1 MKTDNIL
8 YLIGIGLFVFT
19 VIFLIYSVITD
30 PYIFCVTAKGDLEE
44 IDNGT
49 KCFKTISESKEY
61 QVYIKEKYYKETP
74 FDVKFD
80 PSFLD

>member
-19 VIFLIYSVITD
+19 VIFLIYSLITD
-30 PYIFCVTAKGDLEE
+30 PYIFCVTASGEVED

-49 KCFKTISESKEY
+49 KCFKTIGESKEY
-61 QVYIKEKYYKETP
+61 QVYLKDKYADEINYQG
-74 FDVKFD
+74 KFD
-80 PSFLD
+80 PAYID